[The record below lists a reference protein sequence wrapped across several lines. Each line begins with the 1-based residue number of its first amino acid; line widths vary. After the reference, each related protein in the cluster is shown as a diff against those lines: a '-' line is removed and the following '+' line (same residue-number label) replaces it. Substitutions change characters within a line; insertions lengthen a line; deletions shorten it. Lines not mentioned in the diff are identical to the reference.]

1 MTSSLAYTDRQCS
14 KFSSTWQFWP
24 CKWSKMINED
34 YFLKKRVQRLS
45 EVNSHVQQL
54 ISFFF
59 CITCSWWPLTSY
71 YVFCTFLWNS
81 LCLDLS
87 CWQSKQASSLFLS
100 PLLMTSY
107 LFSPFHTCSLL
118 FTPLL
123 TNDSF
128 TLWLK
133 LNDIPTK
140 KTYLKCD
147 SYPRVPLIPKMKI
160 LRVNMQR
167 LFLIKEMQWLDS

>member
-1 MTSSLAYTDRQCS
+1 MLQEVFIHLTVLTLQVDQNDKWRLFFKKEGAKTVWG
-14 KFSSTWQFWP
+14 TW
-24 CKWSKMINED
+24 
-34 YFLKKRVQRLS
+34 
-45 EVNSHVQQL
+45 VQQL

-71 YVFCTFLWNS
+71 YVFCTFLRNS
-81 LCLDLS
+81 LWLDLS
-87 CWQSKQASSLFLS
+87 CWQSKQASSPLS
-100 PLLMTSY
+100 LLLMTSY
-107 LFSPFHTCSLL
+107 LFSSFHTCSLL

-133 LNDIPTK
+133 LNDKPTK